1 MLEGHRLPAK
11 VLASLSAMAPLLA
24 LAGCGSGSTGPVP
37 GEVPVF
43 NGIDADET
51 ITALGNEPFWSARI
65 DGAQLT
71 YSTPDDPL
79 GAAVA
84 VTRFA
89 GNGGLGISGTLD
101 GAPLQLAITPGAC
114 SDGMSDRTYP
124 YGATLAIGDVTLSG
138 CAYTDALPFSGESHP

>member
-1 MLEGHRLPAK
+1 MPLDGRRRATAL
-11 VLASLSAMAPLLA
+11 VMAPLLAPVLA
-24 LAGCGSGSTGPVP
+24 LAGCGRDPAGPVP

-43 NGIDADET
+43 GGIDADET

-71 YSTPDDPL
+71 YSTPDNL
-79 GAAVA
+79 QGEAVA

-89 GNGGLGISGTLD
+89 GNGGLGISGTLG

-138 CAYTDALPFSGESHP
+138 CAYTDAQPFSGGSRP